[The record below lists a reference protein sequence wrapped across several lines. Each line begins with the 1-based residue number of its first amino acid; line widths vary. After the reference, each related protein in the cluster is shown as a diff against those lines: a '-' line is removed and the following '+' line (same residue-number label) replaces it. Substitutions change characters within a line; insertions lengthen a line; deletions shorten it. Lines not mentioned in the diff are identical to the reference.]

1 MIRFI
6 VGLLM
11 VFIGVGT
18 MDSSPFAVGIL
29 GAGLY
34 MTIAGLAV
42 MAWGLRGMAK
52 RNSDFLE

>member
-1 MIRFI
+1 MIRLI

-18 MDSSPFAVGIL
+18 MDSSSLAGGF

-42 MAWGLRGMAK
+42 MACGLRGMAK